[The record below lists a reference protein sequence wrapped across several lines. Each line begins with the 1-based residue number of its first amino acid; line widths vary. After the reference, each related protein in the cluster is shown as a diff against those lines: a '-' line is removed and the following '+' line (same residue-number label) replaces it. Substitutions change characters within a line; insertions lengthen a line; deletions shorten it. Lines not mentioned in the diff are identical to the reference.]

1 MPATEAD
8 SVAAAAVAMSE
19 AFKSMLA
26 LMERLRP
33 RATPE
38 DERRLNRARRTE
50 DILAEHCALD

>member
-1 MPATEAD
+1 
-8 SVAAAAVAMSE
+8 MSE